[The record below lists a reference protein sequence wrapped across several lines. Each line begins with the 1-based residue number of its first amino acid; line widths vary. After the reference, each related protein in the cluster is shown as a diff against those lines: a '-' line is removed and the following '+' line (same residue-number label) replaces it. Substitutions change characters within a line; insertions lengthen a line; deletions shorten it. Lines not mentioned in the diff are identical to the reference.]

1 MHTPETEPGTNGGGP
16 GVATAVKQVTEHAK
30 ALVGLEVELAKLEV
44 KEKIAALGMGIGL
57 LVAAAIVGLFA
68 VGFLFA
74 TFAAALATFLP
85 TWLAILIVALV
96 LGAIAGVLGLVGAK
110 SLQRGT
116 PPVPEQAIWEAKQ
129 TTAVLKSDVGDR

>member
-1 MHTPETEPGTNGGGP
+1 MRTPETEPGPNGGSP
-16 GVATAVKQVTEHAK
+16 GVAGSVKQVTEHAK
-30 ALVGLEVELAKLEV
+30 ALVALEIELAKLEL
-44 KEKIAALGMGIGL
+44 KGKAAALGMGIGL
-57 LVAAAIVGLFA
+57 MVAAAIVGLFA

-74 TFAAALATFLP
+74 TFAAVLATFLP
-85 TWLAILIVALV
+85 TWLAILIVTLV
-96 LGAIAGVLGLVGAK
+96 LAAIAGVLALVGSK